1 LEVSMGRDES
11 SVSQPTEAT
20 LNKQPTPAQRTAYD
34 EAIAMRICDRYGEGE
49 SLEAILAEPGMPTEA
64 MFNRWLAEHED
75 VGEHLYRKWKTLDIS
90 RSEAICN
97 DESKPKYKAPDWPK
111 FYALL
116 GPPPVLSTE
125 SAQSHNNLITGFP
138 QTFQPRD
145 MMELICVK
153 EVTDATWEQARYT
166 CQKTQVPERRY
177 QQCRA
182 AQATCHGI
190 LAQKAAGSGQGN
202 GEASAV
208 ESILTKPLTELDP
221 RQSFEAGLPY
231 YQSLDAAL
239 MPAIKRRD
247 NALRQL
253 EHWRD
258 GLGLKTRRLSNLCSA
273 AARNGAVGHRM

>member
-1 LEVSMGRDES
+1 
-11 SVSQPTEAT
+11 
-20 LNKQPTPAQRTAYD
+20 
-34 EAIAMRICDRYGEGE
+34 MRICDRYGEGE

-64 MFNRWLAEHED
+64 MFNQWLVEHED
-75 VGEHLYRKWKTLDIS
+75 VGDHLYRKWETLDIS
-90 RSEAICN
+90 RSKAIVCT
-97 DESKPKYKAPDWPK
+97 DESNPKYKAPDWPK
-111 FYALL
+111 FCPLL

-125 SAQSHNNLITGFP
+125 SAQSYNNLITGFP
-138 QTFQPRD
+138 QTLQPRD
-145 MMELICVK
+145 VMELICVK

-166 CQKTQVPERRY
+166 RQKTQVPERRY
-177 QQCRA
+177 QQCLA

-190 LAQKAAGSGQGN
+190 LARKTAGSGRGN
-202 GEASAV
+202 GAASAV

-221 RQSFEAGLPY
+221 RQSFEAGLPN

-258 GLGLKTRRLSNLCSA
+258 GLGPKTRRLSNLCSA
-273 AARNGAVGHRM
+273 AARDGAAGHRT